1 MGNMENLAKLT
12 PEQRAEG
19 LRRAIEARRERADF
33 LKKVK
38 SGELGV
44 REAIVAPKA
53 LRVPVRNFIMAVPG
67 YGKVK
72 TERLMAELGIARGR
86 RISGL
91 GPVRRDDLV
100 EALSRDGQKG

>member
-12 PEQRAEG
+12 PEQREAG
-19 LRRAIEARRERADF
+19 LRRAVEARRERADF
-33 LKKVK
+33 LKRVK
-38 SGELGV
+38 GGELGV

-53 LRVPVRNFIMAVPG
+53 LRIPVRNFIMAVPG

-72 TERLMAELGIARGR
+72 TERLMAELGIARDR

-91 GPVRRDDLV
+91 GPVQRDDLV
-100 EALSRDGQKG
+100 EALSPEGRKG